1 MALISGY
8 GGSILFSGFTAS
20 TGITMQVKSYTLN
33 IEKDSLE
40 VTAIGDWRK
49 KYAPGRTRISGSLT
63 LFRQTST
70 ADDNLR
76 VHLMP
81 TTLLQSV
88 NAVLTLKITD
98 QGNFSYWNTMDVAG
112 GTSVAWNIQ
121 ITSASFTD
129 DGTGAGTWE
138 LSWEQQ

>member
-8 GGSILFSGFTAS
+8 GGAITFSGFTAS
-20 TGITMQVKSYTLN
+20 TGITIQIKSFTLN

-49 KYAPGRTRISGSLT
+49 KYAPGRTRVSGSLT

-70 ADDNLR
+70 ADDTLR
-76 VHLMP
+76 AHLMP
-81 TTLLQSV
+81 TTLLLSV
-88 NAVLTLKITD
+88 GAVLTLKYVD
-98 QGNFSYWNTMDVAG
+98 QGNSAYWNTMD
-112 GTSVAWNIQ
+112 GTAANWNVQ
-121 ITSASFTD
+121 ITSASFSD
-129 DGTGAGTWE
+129 DGTGAGMWE

>member
-8 GGSILFSGFTAS
+8 GGAITFSGFTAS
-20 TGITMQVKSYTLN
+20 TGITIQVKSFTLN

-49 KYAPGRTRISGSLT
+49 KYAPGRTRVSGSLT

-70 ADDNLR
+70 ADDTLR
-76 VHLMP
+76 AHLMP
-81 TTLLQSV
+81 TTLLLSV
-88 NAVLTLKITD
+88 GAVLTLKYID
-98 QGNFSYWNTMDVAG
+98 QGNSTYWNTMD
-112 GTSVAWNIQ
+112 GTAANWNVQ
-121 ITSASFTD
+121 ITSASFSD

>member
-8 GGSILFSGFTAS
+8 GGAITFSGFTAS
-20 TGITMQVKSYTLN
+20 TGITMQVKSFTLN

-40 VTAIGDWRK
+40 ITAIGDWRK

-63 LFRQTST
+63 LFRQTSS
-70 ADDNLR
+70 ADNNLR
-76 VHLMP
+76 AHLMP
-81 TTLLQSV
+81 TSLANSV
-88 NAVLTLKITD
+88 NAVLTLSYTD
-98 QGNFSYWNTMDVAG
+98 QGTNTYQNTMDGSAA
-112 GTSVAWNIQ
+112 AWNVQ
-121 ITSASFTD
+121 ITSASFSD

>member
-8 GGSILFSGFTAS
+8 GGAITFSGFTAS
-20 TGITMQVKSYTLN
+20 TGITIQVKSFTLN

-49 KYAPGRTRISGSLT
+49 KYAPGRTRVSGSLT
-63 LFRQTST
+63 LFRQNVGT
-70 ADDNLR
+70 DDTLR
-76 VHLMP
+76 AHLMP
-81 TTLLQSV
+81 TTLLLSV
-88 NAVLTLKITD
+88 GAVLTLKYVD
-98 QGNFSYWNTMDVAG
+98 QGNTTYWNTMD
-112 GTSVAWNIQ
+112 GTAVVWNVQ

>member
-8 GGSILFSGFTAS
+8 GGVILFSGFTAS
-20 TGITMQVKSYTLN
+20 TGITMQVKSFTLN

-40 VTAIGDWRK
+40 VTAINDWRK
-49 KYAPGRTRISGSLT
+49 KYAPGRTRVSGSLT

-70 ADDNLR
+70 ADDLLR
-76 VHLMP
+76 AHLMP
-81 TTLLQSV
+81 TSLINAV
-88 NAVLTLKITD
+88 NAVLTLKYID
-98 QGNFSYWNTMDVAG
+98 QGNQTYRNTMD
-112 GTSVAWNIQ
+112 GTAADWNVQ
-121 ITSASFTD
+121 ITSASFSD

>member
-8 GGSILFSGFTAS
+8 GGAITFSGFTAS
-20 TGITMQVKSYTLN
+20 TGITIQVKSFTLN

-49 KYAPGRTRISGSLT
+49 KYAPGRTRVSGSLT

-70 ADDNLR
+70 ADDTLR
-76 VHLMP
+76 AHLMP
-81 TTLLQSV
+81 TTLLLSV
-88 NAVLTLKITD
+88 GAVLTLKYVD
-98 QGNFSYWNTMDVAG
+98 QGNSTYWNTMD
-112 GTSVAWNIQ
+112 GTAAVWNVQ
-121 ITSASFTD
+121 ITSASFSD

>member
-8 GGSILFSGFTAS
+8 GGAITFSGFTAS
-20 TGITMQVKSYTLN
+20 TGITIQIKSFTLN

-49 KYAPGRTRISGSLT
+49 KYAPGRTRVSGSLT

-70 ADDNLR
+70 ADDTLR
-76 VHLMP
+76 AHLMP
-81 TTLLQSV
+81 TTLLLSV
-88 NAVLTLKITD
+88 GAVLTLKYVD
-98 QGNFSYWNTMDVAG
+98 QGNSTYWNTMD
-112 GTSVAWNIQ
+112 GTAAVWNVQ